1 MSMFD
6 RLYLSPKLKQNTAQ
20 THVLRMKRVTN
31 FKTHKSPPKRHE
43 RNDFLKFVC
52 QPKSRKSIHL
62 PRLSSLG
69 VWWENPQRYD
79 R

>member
-6 RLYLSPKLKQNTAQ
+6 RLYLSPKPKQNTAQ

-43 RNDFLKFVC
+43 STNATT
-52 QPKSRKSIHL
+52 PKICL
-62 PRLSSLG
+62 PT
-69 VWWENPQRYD
+69 
-79 R
+79 